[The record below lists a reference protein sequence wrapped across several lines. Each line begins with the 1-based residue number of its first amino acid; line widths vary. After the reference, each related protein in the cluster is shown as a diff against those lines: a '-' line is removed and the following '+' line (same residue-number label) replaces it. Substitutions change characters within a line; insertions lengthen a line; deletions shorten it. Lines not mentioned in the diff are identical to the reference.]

1 MEKAHSDA
9 RDSSCLAAVLAI
21 TVSSGLIEDRVR
33 RCLLVR
39 ERLDRCCQ
47 SEKTQGFAWVA
58 GGTRYPMVES
68 SAVLLLGIGLA
79 AGVLSG
85 VFGIGGGVV
94 IVPALIYLAGFTQHR
109 ATGTS
114 LAVLLPPIG
123 FAAMWEY
130 YRHDNVNVRA
140 AMIIAAAVF
149 VGGWLGALVANRV
162 SGPYLRLAFGVF
174 VVVLG
179 LSLIAGAFRRLG
191 WI

>member
-1 MEKAHSDA
+1 MP
-9 RDSSCLAAVLAI
+9 DSSTALFILI
-21 TVSSGLIEDRVR
+21 GL
-33 RCLLVR
+33 
-39 ERLDRCCQ
+39 
-47 SEKTQGFAWVA
+47 VA
-58 GGTRYPMVES
+58 G
-68 SAVLLLGIGLA
+68 L
-79 AGVLSG
+79 LSG

-94 IVPALIYLAGFTQHR
+94 IVPALIYLVGFTQHR

-130 YRHDNVNVRA
+130 YRHENVNVSA

-149 VGGWLGALVANRV
+149 VGGWLGAVVANRV
-162 SGPYLRLAFGVF
+162 SGPYLRLSFGIF

-179 LSLIAGAFRRLG
+179 ISLIIGASRRLG

>member
-1 MEKAHSDA
+1 MLEP
-9 RDSSCLAAVLAI
+9 SSVLFVAI
-21 TVSSGLIEDRVR
+21 GL
-33 RCLLVR
+33 
-39 ERLDRCCQ
+39 
-47 SEKTQGFAWVA
+47 VA
-58 GGTRYPMVES
+58 G
-68 SAVLLLGIGLA
+68 L
-79 AGVLSG
+79 LSG

-94 IVPALIYLAGFTQHR
+94 IVPALIYLAGFSQHR

-123 FAAMWEY
+123 FAATWEY

-149 VGGWLGALVANRV
+149 VGGWVGAVVANRV

-179 LSLIAGAFRRLG
+179 LSLMVGAFRRLG
-191 WI
+191 WLR

>member
-1 MEKAHSDA
+1 M
-9 RDSSCLAAVLAI
+9 
-21 TVSSGLIEDRVR
+21 
-33 RCLLVR
+33 
-39 ERLDRCCQ
+39 
-47 SEKTQGFAWVA
+47 
-58 GGTRYPMVES
+58 ES
-68 SAVLLLGIGLA
+68 STLLFVVIGLA
-79 AGVLSG
+79 AGILSG

-94 IVPALIYLAGFTQHR
+94 IVPALIYQAGFNQHR

-130 YRHDNVNVRA
+130 YRHQNVDVRA
-140 AMIIAAAVF
+140 AMIMAAAVF
-149 VGGWLGALVANRV
+149 VGGWLGAVVAHRV

-179 LSLIAGAFRRLG
+179 VSLMVGAFRRLG